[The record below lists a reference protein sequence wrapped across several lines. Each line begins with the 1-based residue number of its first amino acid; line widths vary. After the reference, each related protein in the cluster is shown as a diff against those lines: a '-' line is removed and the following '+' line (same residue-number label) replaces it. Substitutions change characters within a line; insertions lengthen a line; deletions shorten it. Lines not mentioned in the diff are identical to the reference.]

1 MQFHRRGMLK
11 LAATAAALPAVSRLA
26 QADTY
31 PSHPVHVVVPQ
42 AAASSTD
49 IHARLI
55 GQWLS
60 EHLGQ
65 PFVVDV
71 KPGAGGNVGTEFVV
85 HAANDGYTLLTVN
98 SQNAISPALYPD
110 LTFNFLK
117 DITPIS
123 QISLAPMIMEVN
135 PSLPVQT
142 VPEFI
147 AYAKANP
154 GKINM
159 ASAGV
164 GGPQHLAGELFKA
177 MTGLNLVHVP
187 YRGSTP
193 AVTDMLAG
201 NVQLMFDV
209 TPTALPQV
217 KAGKLRAL
225 AVTTKERIPAL
236 PDLPS
241 LSDFLPGYEAEGWL
255 GMGAPTGTPKDI
267 IDTLN
272 KQMNAGACRCDHQTA
287 PVRHRRHCTR
297 GFARRLRQILRFRN
311 RQVGKSDTGRRHQT
325 GLECRRRRRSG
336 GSKCVNFARQRPS
349 ARLLCDVACCNSRLS
364 RPPASLSRRTR
375 LRRQSRLRRSRQTS
389 CLPTRRS
396 IG

>member
-1 MQFHRRGMLK
+1 MKFHRRGMLK
-11 LAATAAALPAVSRLA
+11 FVATAAALPAVSRLA
-26 QADTY
+26 RADTY

-55 GQWLS
+55 SQWLQD
-60 EHLGQ
+60 HLGQ

-71 KPGAGGNVGTEFVV
+71 KPGAGGNVGTEYVV
-85 HAANDGYTLLTVN
+85 HAANDGYMLLTVN
-98 SQNAISPALYPD
+98 SQNAISPSLYPD

-123 QISLAPMIMEVN
+123 QISLAPMIMEVT
-135 PSLPVQT
+135 PSLPVTT

-177 MTGLNLVHVP
+177 MTGLNLIHVP

-272 KQMNAGACRCDHQTA
+272 KQINAALADATIKQRLSDIGVI
-287 PVRHRRHCTR
+287 VR
-297 GFARRLRQILRFRN
+297 
-311 RQVGKSDTGRRHQT
+311 
-325 GLECRRRRRSG
+325 G
-336 GSKCVNFARQRPS
+336 GSPSDFGNF
-349 ARLLCDVACCNSRLS
+349 C
-364 RPPASLSRRTR
+364 ASETAKWGKVIRDAGIK
-375 LRRQSRLRRSRQTS
+375 
-389 CLPTRRS
+389 PD
-396 IG
+396 

>member
-1 MQFHRRGMLK
+1 MQFHRREMLK

-55 GQWLS
+55 SQWLQD
-60 EHLGQ
+60 HLGQ

-85 HAANDGYTLLTVN
+85 HASNDGYTLLTVN
-98 SQNAISPALYPD
+98 SQNAISPSLYPD

-201 NVQLMFDV
+201 NVQVMFDV

-217 KAGKLRAL
+217 EAGKLRAL

-255 GMGAPTGTPKDI
+255 GMGAPAGTPKDI
-267 IDTLN
+267 IGTLN
-272 KQMNAGACRCDHQTA
+272 AQINAALADATIKQRLSDIGVI
-287 PVRHRRHCTR
+287 VR
-297 GFARRLRQILRFRN
+297 
-311 RQVGKSDTGRRHQT
+311 
-325 GLECRRRRRSG
+325 G
-336 GSKCVNFARQRPS
+336 GSPEDFGKFC
-349 ARLLCDVACCNSRLS
+349 
-364 RPPASLSRRTR
+364 ASETAKWEKVIRDAGIK
-375 LRRQSRLRRSRQTS
+375 
-389 CLPTRRS
+389 PD
-396 IG
+396 

>member
-1 MQFHRRGMLK
+1 MQFHRRGILK
-11 LAATAAALPAVSRLA
+11 LAATTAASASFMPAASRLA
-26 QADTY
+26 QAETY

-55 GQWLS
+55 SQWLQ

-65 PFVVDV
+65 PVVVDV
-71 KPGAGGNVGTEFVV
+71 KPDAGGNVGTEFVV
-85 HAANDGYTLLTVN
+85 HATPDGYTLLAVN

-117 DITPIS
+117 DIAPIS
-123 QISLAPMIMEVN
+123 PVSIAPMIMEVN
-135 PSLPVQT
+135 PSLPVTT

-177 MTGLNLVHVP
+177 MTGLNLIHVP

-225 AVTTKERIPAL
+225 AVTTKERIAAL
-236 PDLPS
+236 PELPS
-241 LSDFLPGYEAEGWL
+241 LSEFLPGYEAEGWL

-267 IDTLN
+267 IATLN
-272 KQMNAGACRCDHQTA
+272 KQINDALADATVKQRLNDIGVI
-287 PVRHRRHCTR
+287 VR
-297 GFARRLRQILRFRN
+297 
-311 RQVGKSDTGRRHQT
+311 
-325 GLECRRRRRSG
+325 G
-336 GSKCVNFARQRPS
+336 GSPADFGNF
-349 ARLLCDVACCNSRLS
+349 C
-364 RPPASLSRRTR
+364 ASETAKWGKVIRDAGIK
-375 LRRQSRLRRSRQTS
+375 
-389 CLPTRRS
+389 PD
-396 IG
+396 

>member
-1 MQFHRRGMLK
+1 MMQFHRREMLK
-11 LAATAAALPAVSRLA
+11 LAATAVALPAVSRLA

-49 IHARLI
+49 IHARLVS
-55 GQWLS
+55 QWLQD
-60 EHLGQ
+60 HLGQ

-123 QISLAPMIMEVN
+123 QVSLAPMIMEVN

-177 MTGLNLVHVP
+177 MTGLNLIHVP

-193 AVTDMLAG
+193 AITDMLAG

-217 KAGKLRAL
+217 KAGSLRAL

-272 KQMNAGACRCDHQTA
+272 KQVNAALADATIKQRLSDIGVI
-287 PVRHRRHCTR
+287 VR
-297 GFARRLRQILRFRN
+297 
-311 RQVGKSDTGRRHQT
+311 
-325 GLECRRRRRSG
+325 G
-336 GSKCVNFARQRPS
+336 GSPEDFGKFC
-349 ARLLCDVACCNSRLS
+349 
-364 RPPASLSRRTR
+364 ASETAKWAKVIHEAGIK
-375 LRRQSRLRRSRQTS
+375 
-389 CLPTRRS
+389 PD
-396 IG
+396 

>member
-1 MQFHRRGMLK
+1 MPFHRRGILK
-11 LAATAAALPAVSRLA
+11 LAAGAVARPAVSRLA
-26 QADTY
+26 RAEAY

-49 IHARLI
+49 IHARLV
-55 GQWLS
+55 GQWLQ

-110 LTFNFLK
+110 LAFNFLK
-117 DITPIS
+117 DIAPIS
-123 QISLAPMIMEVN
+123 PISIAPMIMEVN
-135 PSLPVQT
+135 PSLPVTT

-177 MTGLNLVHVP
+177 MTGLNLIHVP

-225 AVTTKERIPAL
+225 AVTTKERIPAM

-255 GMGAPTGTPKDI
+255 GMGAPTGTPNDI
-267 IDTLN
+267 IVTLN
-272 KQMNAGACRCDHQTA
+272 KQINDALADATVKQRLNDIGVI
-287 PVRHRRHCTR
+287 VR
-297 GFARRLRQILRFRN
+297 
-311 RQVGKSDTGRRHQT
+311 
-325 GLECRRRRRSG
+325 G
-336 GSKCVNFARQRPS
+336 GSPADFGNF
-349 ARLLCDVACCNSRLS
+349 C
-364 RPPASLSRRTR
+364 ASETAKWGKVIRDAGIK
-375 LRRQSRLRRSRQTS
+375 
-389 CLPTRRS
+389 PD
-396 IG
+396 

>member
-1 MQFHRRGMLK
+1 MTVARRTVAGHIFARRRFLQ
-11 LAATAAALPAVSRLA
+11 LAASAVALPAVSRLA
-26 QADTY
+26 RADTY
-31 PSHPVHVVVPQ
+31 PSHPVHLIVPQ

-55 GQWLS
+55 GQWLQ
-60 EHLGQ
+60 EHFAQ

-71 KPGAGGNVGTEFVV
+71 KPGAGGNIGTEFVV
-85 HAANDGYTLLTVN
+85 HAPADGYTLLTVN
-98 SQNAISPALYPD
+98 SQNAISPSLYPD
-110 LTFNFLK
+110 LTFNFVR
-117 DITPIS
+117 DIAPIG

-135 PSLPVQT
+135 PSVPANT

-154 GKINM
+154 GKISM

-201 NVQLMFDV
+201 QVQLMFDV

-217 KAGKLRAL
+217 KAGKLRPL
-225 AVTTKERIPAL
+225 AVTTKERLAAL
-236 PDLPS
+236 PDIPS

-255 GMGAPTGTPKDI
+255 GMGAPTGTPADVI
-267 IDTLN
+267 ATLN
-272 KQMNAGACRCDHQTA
+272 KQVNAALADSTIKEHLTA
-287 PVRHRRHCTR
+287 IGVV
-297 GFARRLRQILRFRN
+297 LR
-311 RQVGKSDTGRRHQT
+311 
-325 GLECRRRRRSG
+325 G
-336 GSKCVNFARQRPS
+336 GSPADFGNFI
-349 ARLLCDVACCNSRLS
+349 
-364 RPPASLSRRTR
+364 ASETAKWSKVIKDAGIK
-375 LRRQSRLRRSRQTS
+375 
-389 CLPTRRS
+389 PD
-396 IG
+396 

>member
-1 MQFHRRGMLK
+1 MQFHRRGILK
-11 LAATAAALPAVSRLA
+11 FAAGVAAIPVAMPAILRIARAV
-26 QADTY
+26 TY
-31 PSHPVHVVVPQ
+31 PSHPVHLVVPQ

-55 GQWLS
+55 GQWLQD
-60 EHLGQ
+60 HLGQ

-85 HAANDGYTLLTVN
+85 HATPDGYTLLTVN

-117 DITPIS
+117 DIAPIS
-123 QISLAPMIMEVN
+123 PISIAPMIMEVN
-135 PSLPVQT
+135 PSLPVTT

-164 GGPQHLAGELFKA
+164 GGPQHLAGELFKS
-177 MTGLNLVHVP
+177 MTGLNLIHVP

-201 NVQLMFDV
+201 NVQVMFDV
-209 TPTALPQV
+209 APTALPQV
-217 KAGKLRAL
+217 KAGKLRPL
-225 AVTTKERIPAL
+225 AVTTKERLAAL
-236 PDLPS
+236 PDIPS

-255 GMGAPTGTPKDI
+255 GMGAPTGTPADVI
-267 IDTLN
+267 ATLN
-272 KQMNAGACRCDHQTA
+272 KQVNAALADSTIKEHLTA
-287 PVRHRRHCTR
+287 IGVVVR
-297 GFARRLRQILRFRN
+297 
-311 RQVGKSDTGRRHQT
+311 
-325 GLECRRRRRSG
+325 G
-336 GSKCVNFARQRPS
+336 GSPADFGNFI
-349 ARLLCDVACCNSRLS
+349 
-364 RPPASLSRRTR
+364 ASETAKWSKVIKDAGIK
-375 LRRQSRLRRSRQTS
+375 
-389 CLPTRRS
+389 PD
-396 IG
+396 

>member
-193 AVTDMLAG
+193 AITDMLAG

-272 KQMNAGACRCDHQTA
+272 KQVNAALADSTIKQRLSDIGVI
-287 PVRHRRHCTR
+287 VR
-297 GFARRLRQILRFRN
+297 
-311 RQVGKSDTGRRHQT
+311 
-325 GLECRRRRRSG
+325 G
-336 GSKCVNFARQRPS
+336 GSPEDFGKFC
-349 ARLLCDVACCNSRLS
+349 
-364 RPPASLSRRTR
+364 ASETAKWGKVIRDAGIK
-375 LRRQSRLRRSRQTS
+375 
-389 CLPTRRS
+389 PD
-396 IG
+396 

>member
-1 MQFHRRGMLK
+1 MTFHRRGILK
-11 LAATAAALPAVSRLA
+11 LAAGAAAFTASGLA
-26 QADTY
+26 RADTY
-31 PSHPVHVVVPQ
+31 PSRPVHLIVPQ
-42 AAASSTD
+42 APASSTD

-60 EHLGQ
+60 ERLGQ
-65 PFVVDV
+65 PFVIDI
-71 KPGAGGNVGTEFVV
+71 KAGAGGTIGTEAVV
-85 HAANDGYTLLTVN
+85 RSAADGYTLLTVN
-98 SQNAISPALYPD
+98 SQNAISPSLYPD

-201 NVQLMFDV
+201 NVQVMFDV

-255 GMGAPTGTPKDI
+255 GMGAPAGTPKDI
-267 IDTLN
+267 IGTLN
-272 KQMNAGACRCDHQTA
+272 AQINAALADATIKQRLSDIGVI
-287 PVRHRRHCTR
+287 VR
-297 GFARRLRQILRFRN
+297 
-311 RQVGKSDTGRRHQT
+311 
-325 GLECRRRRRSG
+325 G
-336 GSKCVNFARQRPS
+336 GSPEDFGKFC
-349 ARLLCDVACCNSRLS
+349 
-364 RPPASLSRRTR
+364 ASETAKWEKVIRDAGIK
-375 LRRQSRLRRSRQTS
+375 
-389 CLPTRRS
+389 PD
-396 IG
+396 